1 MIKSKKKSAIRIR
14 RTSLAIQNAL
24 LVNEAAVYEKN
35 GNYNKAI
42 FLYNQHHDFLQSYVR
57 TRVEVGSDSKQDPVE
72 PEGLAH
78 PSNDDRN
85 DNDSRDVHNKREKKE
100 KLDPTTIESEMRIQK
115 SKRK

>member
-1 MIKSKKKSAIRIR
+1 MSQASKDITYTSAVEHHVMDILNP
-14 RTSLAIQNAL
+14 TL
-24 LVNEAAVYEKN
+24 
-35 GNYNKAI
+35 
-42 FLYNQHHDFLQSYVR
+42 QHHDFLQSYVR